1 VSSGDPEID
10 TLVEQVT
17 QVHGEAA
24 VANVLLRAMLAVPG
38 GDSALLMARLPQTED
53 AATANLARRDQ
64 VLAIFKAGLRQLVR
78 PQ

>member
-1 VSSGDPEID
+1 MSSGDPELD
-10 TLVEQVT
+10 ALVEQVT
-17 QVHGEAA
+17 QVHGDAA

-38 GDSALLMARLPQTED
+38 GDYALLMARLPQTEE

-64 VLAIFKAGLRQLVR
+64 VLAIFKAELRELVR